1 MPTIIIASMQ
11 SIGGGWNASIISE
24 YIPYKQQIF
33 YAEGIGYLLDV
44 SAIKGDTLGI
54 IMCVMVMV
62 SIIIFLNKFLWR
74 KALKRAEVY
83 KF

>member
-1 MPTIIIASMQ
+1 LAICRVF
-11 SIGGGWNASIISE
+11 GE
-24 YIPYKQQIF
+24 YIPYREEVY
-33 YAEGIGYLLDV
+33 YAQGIGYLLDI
-44 SAIKGDTLGI
+44 SSIAGDTLGI

-74 KALKRAEVY
+74 KALKKVEVY